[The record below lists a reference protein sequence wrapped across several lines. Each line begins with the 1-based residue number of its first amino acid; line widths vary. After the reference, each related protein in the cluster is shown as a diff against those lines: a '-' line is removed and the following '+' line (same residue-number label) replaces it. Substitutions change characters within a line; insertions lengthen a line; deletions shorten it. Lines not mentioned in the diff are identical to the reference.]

1 MRFRIGVFATIQ
13 DEQGR
18 VLLGQRRDGDHWGQP
33 GGGLEAGEVPW
44 QGVAREVREETGLE
58 VVVERLAGVYS
69 WPHLD
74 EIIFSFV
81 CRTTGG
87 ALATSDETRAVRYFP
102 LDALP
107 ATLFREHAERIRDA
121 LRADRA
127 VLLRVPSGPS
137 AEDELAA
144 GAG

>member
-18 VLLGQRRDGDHWGQP
+18 VLLAQRRDSDHWGQP
-33 GGGLEAGEVPW
+33 GGGLEASEAPW

-58 VVVERLAGVYS
+58 VTVERLAGIYS
-69 WPHLD
+69 WPYLD

-81 CRTTGG
+81 CRATGG
-87 ALATSDETRAVRYFP
+87 TLATSDETRAVRYFS

-107 ATLFREHAERIRDA
+107 ATLFREHAERIHDA
-121 LRADRA
+121 LQPAGA
-127 VLLRVPSGPS
+127 ALLRVLTGPS

-144 GAG
+144 SAD